1 MSVVSDQAVTA
12 LRSTCKRD
20 IMCPIMLIFFSIH
33 PDSSF
38 FDSWIIAGLIEA
50 VVECSSYAPAVKFK
64 RWILKP
70 LNFGRR
76 TIPGGQKKNQTRKD
90 SWLEPGLTGQVQQS
104 ANKLLAAIGHNEWIP
119 KLPGQKGLRVLC
131 LDGGG
136 TRGIAAVTT
145 LRHLVDAMGGV
156 EVCDAFDMIVGTS
169 TGAIIAFLVGLR
181 RESAADARIR
191 YDTLIKRIF
200 VKSLI
205 GPIMLATTTGNKTL
219 R

>member
-1 MSVVSDQAVTA
+1 MLITTRFLMSVASDQAVTA
-12 LRSTCKRD
+12 LRST
-20 IMCPIMLIFFSIH
+20 S
-33 PDSSF
+33 
-38 FDSWIIAGLIEA
+38 GLIEA

-64 RWILKP
+64 RRWILKP
-70 LNFGRR
+70 LNFVRR
-76 TIPGGQKKNQTRKD
+76 IIPGGRKEETKKD
-90 SWLEPGLTGQVQQS
+90 SWLEPGLTGQVQQN

-200 VKSLI
+200 IKSLI
-205 GPIMLATTTGNKTL
+205 GPIMLATTTGNKL
-219 R
+219 PIDFVGDNFSF